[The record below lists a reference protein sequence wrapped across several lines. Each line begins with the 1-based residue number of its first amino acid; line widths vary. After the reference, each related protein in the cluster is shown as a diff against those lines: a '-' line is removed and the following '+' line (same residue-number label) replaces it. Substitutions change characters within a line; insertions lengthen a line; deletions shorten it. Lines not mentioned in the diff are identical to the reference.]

1 MLDLTRIAYLAIV
14 GVLALTVVAVCS
26 VVSGTGG
33 GDDGELPEIT
43 AKQIVD
49 YARFGMVE
57 EVNVD
62 DRNVTV
68 TFVDTLDTEEAFG
81 EASRRFRATL
91 AEGETMTQLILDA
104 GLTVG
109 AGGVEVNGEQT
120 NQQPDVP
127 PELEPDAQPDGPPGL
142 QPDGQP

>member
-1 MLDLTRIAYLAIV
+1 MLDVTRAASLAIV
-14 GVLALTVVAVCS
+14 GVMIVAVIAVWA

-33 GDDGELPEIT
+33 SDDGELPEIT
-43 AKQIVD
+43 TKQIVD

-62 DRNVTV
+62 GRDVTV
-68 TFVDTLDTEEAFG
+68 TFVETLDTEDAFG

-91 AEGETMTQLILDA
+91 APGETMTRLIVDA

-109 AGGVEVNGEQT
+109 EGGVEVNGEQS
-120 NQQPDVP
+120 
-127 PELEPDAQPDGPPGL
+127 E
-142 QPDGQP
+142 